1 MVLETKVISKTFRKP
16 HRVPLMPDVDD
27 DLGNHLIK
35 KWYTR
40 SSCVS
45 TISKMDWFKL
55 RPLLQPDM
63 RNHSTLIWERA
74 LLITQYVLTWMPAL
88 LVTGVI
94 CGHSRDG
101 VVPGR
106 AAMTVF
112 TGHRTHCWYPV
123 LVISDEYGSEAPQ
136 KEFIL

>member
-1 MVLETKVISKTFRKP
+1 
-16 HRVPLMPDVDD
+16 
-27 DLGNHLIK
+27 
-35 KWYTR
+35 
-40 SSCVS
+40 
-45 TISKMDWFKL
+45 
-55 RPLLQPDM
+55 
-63 RNHSTLIWERA
+63 
-74 LLITQYVLTWMPAL
+74 MPAL

-136 KEFIL
+136 KEFICDNVGHRGYYQSSGFLVSHG